1 MKISLAICLIM
12 TLNLCFSLSIKK
24 RTPLED
30 IMKKKSENN
39 YHYDKFY
46 DDLVKLFNEKNTDKE
61 TKKEILT
68 QLSLIGFI
76 LGKIDELKEKNPLNP
91 TEKSR
96 LEKLKDFNETF
107 NKFESSVEGGNL
119 NAMVYNKNPYYK
131 KEVKHATGVD
141 VDLEKKEK
149 KGY

>member
-30 IMKKKSENN
+30 IMKKKSEDN